1 MRENLTKELQ
11 RDKVLESYWEEF
23 PFRLILKDWEGVCLT
38 LYVFHLVDPDLG
50 VEMFF
55 KTGGNRMRG

>member
-23 PFRLILKDWEGVCLT
+23 PFRLILKDWEGVRLT
-38 LYVFHLVDPDLG
+38 LYVFHLVDPDLELRCSLKQG
-50 VEMFF
+50 AIE
-55 KTGGNRMRG
+55 